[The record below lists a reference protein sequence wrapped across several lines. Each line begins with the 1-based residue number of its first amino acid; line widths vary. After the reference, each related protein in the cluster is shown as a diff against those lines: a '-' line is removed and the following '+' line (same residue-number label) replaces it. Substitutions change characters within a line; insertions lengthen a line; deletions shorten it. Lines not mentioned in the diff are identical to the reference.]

1 MLKQKELDV
10 YEYIKKR
17 IGEGVSPSIRE
28 IQTAM
33 GYKSTSTAFIHV
45 KALIEAGLIEKTGS
59 LNRSLKLPNY
69 RTITVPVM
77 GTVTAGKPVTAY
89 EDITG
94 YVSFDSG
101 KQYENQLFALKV
113 KGDSMINAGILDGDI
128 VVVEQCPYAKNGDI
142 VVALIENEEA
152 TVKRFFKE
160 NGQYRLQPENDS
172 MEAIIVSEVEIAG
185 KVVGLKRYY

>member
-1 MLKQKELDV
+1 MLKQKELNV

-45 KALIEAGLIEKTGS
+45 KALIDAGLIEKTDS
-59 LNRSLKLPNY
+59 LNRSLRLPNY
-69 RTITVPVM
+69 RTITVPVV
-77 GTVTAGKPVTAY
+77 GTVTAGNPITAF

-94 YVSFDSG
+94 YVAFDSG

-113 KGDSMINAGILDGDI
+113 KGESMINAGILDGDI
-128 VVVEQCPYAKNGDI
+128 VVAEQVPYAENGDI
-142 VVALIENEEA
+142 VVALVDGEEA

-160 NGQYRLQPENDS
+160 NGKFRLQPENDTMS
-172 MEAIIVSEVEIAG
+172 PIIVDNVEIAG